1 MDTSDCMGDC
11 IDCPFAEPTDAV
23 IDQILVELDVLEAD
37 IKSLESLSA
46 SLAPAAIAS
55 PTWAWYIVDLNR
67 SIQNSVNRYDELVG
81 LLHYYM
87 NVMLVGEISVV
98 VVLEPVDETTEAVAP
113 NNNPTGQAET
123 SPIDFDK
130 YVAESIENSWSF
142 IPS

>member
-1 MDTSDCMGDC
+1 
-11 IDCPFAEPTDAV
+11 
-23 IDQILVELDVLEAD
+23 
-37 IKSLESLSA
+37 
-46 SLAPAAIAS
+46 
-55 PTWAWYIVDLNR
+55 
-67 SIQNSVNRYDELVG
+67 
-81 LLHYYM
+81 
-87 NVMLVGEISVV
+87 VV